1 MEKRIGEHVF
11 KRTHEDGFDLTLM
24 CGVDAMLHCY
34 ETYDMD
40 IFDFCNLQLEK
51 NRPGLARILEIYQVP
66 EGKGKKR
73 TMREILSNWFLDG
86 EHCDSPEFLAK
97 LFDGLNAIT
106 GKNYHKLYAALLAPE
121 VTEELAEKKAATTP
135 SAD

>member
-1 MEKRIGEHVF
+1 MEKRIGEFVF

-40 IFDFCNLQLEK
+40 VFDFCNLQLEK
-51 NRPGLARILEIYQVP
+51 GRPGLARILEIYQVG
-66 EGKGKKR
+66 EKGKKR
-73 TMREILSNWFLDG
+73 TLREILSNWFADG
-86 EHCDSPEFLAK
+86 DYCDSPEFLTRM
-97 LFDGLNAIT
+97 FDGLNAIT
-106 GKNYHKLYAALLAPE
+106 GKNYHKLYAMLLAPE
-121 VTEELAEKKAATTP
+121 VTEELSEKKAEMTP